1 MAKCIEEGNTVLVL
15 SNEETAALRGL
26 LYQLTDVNEARK
38 VTINGDHEVVAG
50 LWESLF
56 ASSPVKA

>member
-1 MAKCIEEGNTVLVL
+1 MAKRIEEGNTALVL
-15 SNEETAALRGL
+15 SHEETAALRGL

-38 VTINGDHEVVAG
+38 VTINGDHEIVAG

-56 ASSPVKA
+56 GSAPIEA